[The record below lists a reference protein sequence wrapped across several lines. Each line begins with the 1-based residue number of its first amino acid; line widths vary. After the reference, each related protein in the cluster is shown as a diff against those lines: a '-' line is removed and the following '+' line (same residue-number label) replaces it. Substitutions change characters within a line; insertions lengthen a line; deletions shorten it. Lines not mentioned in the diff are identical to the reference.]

1 MIDQDFFDDDAYA
14 GLVNSSV
21 IALSPAVSIGSNMLA
36 LAGSLARDYANATNQ
51 QQLNYTLAAM
61 QTFGGGGCNGNSLAV
76 SEAMGLLKQAIA
88 AAQAN

>member
-61 QTFGGGGCNGNSLAV
+61 QTLGGGCNGNSLAV